1 MYSANK
7 NNGRFGIHRKRKIK
21 TTSLD
26 KKGASK
32 QMKIKQ
38 NGVCICTAA
47 AAAAA
52 IAAAIFFS
60 AMRSSFR
67 TILCE

>member
-1 MYSANK
+1 MQNYV
-7 NNGRFGIHRKRKIK
+7 FGEQKPTVALEYTEGKIK

-32 QMKIKQ
+32 QIKIKQ

-47 AAAAA
+47 AF
-52 IAAAIFFS
+52 AAAIFLS